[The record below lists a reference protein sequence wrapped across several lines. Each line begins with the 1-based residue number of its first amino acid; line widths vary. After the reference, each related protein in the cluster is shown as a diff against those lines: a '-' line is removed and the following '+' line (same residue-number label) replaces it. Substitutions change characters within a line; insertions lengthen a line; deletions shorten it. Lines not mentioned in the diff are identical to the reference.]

1 MLIPLMA
8 EVAGFLLLIAI
19 LFVVSAGLLVL
30 LLGERRKNHHNPLFV
45 TNQIE
50 SLLRY
55 MPEGYIGVDKQGIIQ
70 EVNETYLVM
79 TGYARGDL
87 IGKKIC
93 MLLAEERNETL
104 LSQLK
109 TIELQKSVLLETEH
123 RCKDG
128 SFLPLEASVT
138 ALGSEHP
145 AFMCFYRNI
154 SQRKKDELSR
164 KHSTDLLRYV
174 IEHTRS
180 AVAIHDKNLRYLYVS
195 QKYLDEYALKDAAS
209 IIGRHLYEVLPDLP
223 QKWRDVHQRA
233 LAGEVISAEDDP
245 YVREDGSVE
254 YTRWECRPWYT
265 QEGEIGGIIIYTEMI
280 TKQKQIEHE
289 LREAK
294 NYLEAL
300 LKYANVPIVV
310 WDPTFTITLAN
321 QAFASLFDQSMDK
334 VLGSKLTDYASRLPE
349 AYQQDLFR
357 QLQENLVI
365 SSAELVLTDGN
376 ADSVTYIWNA
386 SPIFNPD
393 TGELLATIAQ
403 GQDITERK
411 VIEMENAGQLDQ
423 LKRWYAVMAHREDR
437 IMELKR
443 EVNALLRDEG
453 KAIRYASVEGAG
465 DA

>member
-1 MLIPLMA
+1 
-8 EVAGFLLLIAI
+8 
-19 LFVVSAGLLVL
+19 
-30 LLGERRKNHHNPLFV
+30 
-45 TNQIE
+45 
-50 SLLRY
+50 
-55 MPEGYIGVDKQGIIQ
+55 IQ

-79 TGYARGDL
+79 TGYARREL
-87 IGKKIC
+87 IGKCIGI
-93 MLLAEERNETL
+93 LLNESRNETL
-104 LSQLK
+104 FSQLK
-109 TIELQKSVLLETEH
+109 TIEFQKSVLMETEH

-128 SFLPLEASVT
+128 TFLPLEASVT

-154 SQRKKDELSR
+154 SKRKNEELSR
-164 KHSTDLLRYV
+164 KHSADLLRYV

-209 IIGRHLYEVLPDLP
+209 IIGRHHYEVLPDLP

-233 LAGEVISAEDDP
+233 LAGEVLSAEDDP
-245 YVREDGSVE
+245 YVRENGIVE

-265 QEGEIGGIIIYTEMI
+265 EQGEIGGIIIYTEMI

-294 NYLEAL
+294 NYLETL
-300 LKYANVPIVV
+300 LKYAKAPIVV
-310 WDPTFTITLAN
+310 WDSSLTITLAN
-321 QAFASLFDQSMDK
+321 QAFASLFDQSIDK
-334 VLGSKLTDYASRLPE
+334 VLGKKLTDYANRLPE
-349 AYQQDLFR
+349 SYQKDLFI
-357 QLQENLVI
+357 QLQENLAI

-403 GQDITERK
+403 GQDITQRK
-411 VIEMENAGQLDQ
+411 VIEMENSQQLDQ

-437 IMELKR
+437 IMELKQ
-443 EVNALLRDEG
+443 EVNMLLKNEG
-453 KAIRYASVEGAG
+453 KSIRYAAVEDAG